1 MLDWSVVGRFVCHK
15 SLKVVGNTTKIMKIP
30 LKYSQ
35 IVKNHRKCW
44 DLGHFCHHLGVIL
57 GSFWVPFCF
66 WTIFHFLK
74 GPVKNHVG
82 PDGFLMIY
90 ARTEEVPF
98 WSLFLET
105 SPPGGQKAPGTLKK
119 RLFLHLR
126 VAMVDMLI
134 PWGKPTFALSGTGF
148 WECPNLIKNGVWAW
162 GGSNQLGILDKP
174 RFGSVFRCRNR
185 RNG

>member
-1 MLDWSVVGRFVCHK
+1 MEFLIQAPAKLYCTPRRPCRTLFFWYGIHLERR
-15 SLKVVGNTTKIMKIP
+15 KVDFGSIWGP
-30 LKYSQ
+30 S
-35 IVKNHRKCW
+35 RA
-44 DLGHFCHHLGVIL
+44 HLGVIL
-57 GSFWVPFCF
+57 GSFWVLF
-66 WTIFHFLK
+66 WFWPIFHFLK

-82 PDGFLMIY
+82 PFGFLMIY

-105 SPPGGQKAPGTLKK
+105 STPGGQKAPGTLKN

-148 WECPNLIKNGVWAW
+148 WECPNHYKNGVWAW
-162 GGSNQLGILDKP
+162 GG
-174 RFGSVFRCRNR
+174 
-185 RNG
+185 